1 MTCVRFGI
9 SRPRDA
15 RSVATRMEDLPD
27 RKALRARREDASADV
42 ERVSVEG
49 VSVGASRERRR
60 ERRVAADVDRV
71 KISTLGWNPS
81 LDP

>member
-15 RSVATRMEDLPD
+15 RSVATRIEVFPD
-27 RKALRARREDASADV
+27 RKALRARREDALADV

-49 VSVGASRERRR
+49 VSAGASRERRR
-60 ERRVAADVDRV
+60 ERRLAADVDRV
-71 KISTLGWNPS
+71 KISTLGW
-81 LDP
+81 DPRPDP